1 LVVVGA
7 FVLLGWIGVALA
19 SASSASADTGSG
31 KSSAIDS
38 LLAPAVPL
46 LDQVSTV
53 LGTPAA
59 SATHHA
65 SHAHVSI
72 ARPAHSVPVTK
83 AAATP
88 SADRRARSTAAAS
101 HRLPLLPG
109 LADLLGSTASNPGP
123 TGALFDSMMAVAE
136 PVAQVTCS
144 IAPEITRPAAEDI
157 KDVGAAVTSIAP
169 VTSVLPIGSLLD
181 LITMPLTGDVPG
193 TSVSGPAPGPGP
205 AGWSNVTPTS
215 TAPKT
220 AHQPV
225 APLAATS
232 APRFGPTGQSLP
244 AVPATNSG
252 PYSGSRIPAPAPA
265 PPAVPDLAVTT
276 ASGSAATSNPRS
288 GTGVPS
294 GFSSETWSAQQL
306 RLLGT
311 AESTRSRSVRDS
323 ATKPPVSP
331 D

>member
-1 LVVVGA
+1 MVVVGA

-19 SASSASADTGSG
+19 SASGASADTGSG
-31 KSSAIDS
+31 KATALDG
-38 LLAPAVPL
+38 LLAPAAPL
-46 LDQVSTV
+46 LGRVSTV
-53 LGTPAA
+53 LGTPHAA

-72 ARPAHSVPVTK
+72 ARPAHSVRVTK
-83 AAATP
+83 ATP
-88 SADRRARSTAAAS
+88 SADRHPRSTAAGSDPLA
-101 HRLPLLPG
+101 LLPG
-109 LADLLGSTASNPGP
+109 LADLLGSTASDPGP
-123 TGALFDSMMAVAE
+123 TGALFDSMMAVAD
-136 PVAQVTCS
+136 PVSQVTCS
-144 IAPEITRPAAEDI
+144 IAPGITRPAGEGI

-181 LITMPLTGDVPG
+181 LITMPLTGDAPG

-215 TAPKT
+215 AAPKT

-225 APLAATS
+225 APIAATS
-232 APRFGPTGQSLP
+232 APSFGPTGQSLP
-244 AVPATNSG
+244 VAPAASSG
-252 PYSGSRIPAPAPA
+252 LYSGSRIPAPTPA
-265 PPAVPDLAVTT
+265 PPTVPDLAVTT

>member
-1 LVVVGA
+1 MVVVGA

-19 SASSASADTGSG
+19 SATNASADTGSG
-31 KSSAIDS
+31 KSTAIDG
-38 LLAPAVPL
+38 LLAPAAPL
-46 LDQVSTV
+46 LNQVSTV

-59 SATHHA
+59 SATHHP
-65 SHAHVSI
+65 SHGHATI
-72 ARPAHSVPVTK
+72 ARPAHSAPVTK
-83 AAATP
+83 AVSAP
-88 SADRRARSTAAAS
+88 SADRHPRSAAAGS
-101 HRLPLLPG
+101 NRLPLLPG
-109 LADLLGSTASNPGP
+109 LADLPGSTASNPGP
-123 TGALFDSMMAVAE
+123 AGALFDLMMAVAE

-144 IAPEITRPAAEDI
+144 IAPGITRPAGESI

-169 VTSVLPIGSLLD
+169 VTSLLPIGSLLD
-181 LITMPLTGDVPG
+181 LITMPLTGDAPR

-215 TAPKT
+215 TAPRT
-220 AHQPV
+220 AHQHAV
-225 APLAATS
+225 PLAATS
-232 APRFGPTGQSLP
+232 APFGPTYQSLP
-244 AVPATNSG
+244 AAPSTSRG
-252 PYSGSRIPAPAPA
+252 PYSGSRIPVPAPA

-306 RLLGT
+306 RLLGA

>member
-1 LVVVGA
+1 MVVVGG
-7 FVLLGWIGVALA
+7 FVLLGWAGVALA
-19 SASSASADTGSG
+19 SATTASADTGSG
-31 KSSAIDS
+31 KSTAIDG
-38 LLAPAVPL
+38 LLAPAAPL

-53 LGTPAA
+53 LGPPPA
-59 SATHHA
+59 SATHHP
-65 SHAHVSI
+65 SHAHATIV
-72 ARPAHSVPVTK
+72 RPAHAAPVTK
-83 AAATP
+83 TASAP
-88 SADRRARSTAAAS
+88 SADRHSRSTAAGS
-101 HRLPLLPG
+101 VRLPLLPG

-123 TGALFDSMMAVAE
+123 TGALLDSMMAVEE
-136 PVAQVTCS
+136 PVAQLTCS
-144 IAPEITRPAAEDI
+144 IAPGITRPAGEDI

-169 VTSVLPIGSLLD
+169 VTSVLPVGSLLD
-181 LITMPLTGDVPG
+181 LITMPLTGDAPG

-205 AGWSNVTPTS
+205 GGWSNVTPTS
-215 TAPKT
+215 GTPKA

-225 APLAATS
+225 APLAAMS
-232 APRFGPTGQSLP
+232 APSFGPTGQFLP
-244 AVPATNSG
+244 AALATNGG

-306 RLLGT
+306 RLLGA

>member
-1 LVVVGA
+1 MVVVGA

-19 SASSASADTGSG
+19 SASGASADTGSG
-31 KSSAIDS
+31 KSTALDG
-38 LLAPAVPL
+38 LLAPAAPL
-46 LDQVSTV
+46 LDRVSTV

-72 ARPAHSVPVTK
+72 ARPAHSVRVAK
-83 AAATP
+83 ATP
-88 SADRRARSTAAAS
+88 SADRHPRSTAAGSDPLA
-101 HRLPLLPG
+101 LLPG
-109 LADLLGSTASNPGP
+109 LADLLGSTASDSGP
-123 TGALFDSMMAVAE
+123 TGALFDSMMAVAD
-136 PVAQVTCS
+136 PVSQVTCS
-144 IAPEITRPAAEDI
+144 IAPGITRPAGEGI

-181 LITMPLTGDVPG
+181 LITMPLTGDAPG

-215 TAPKT
+215 AAPKT

-225 APLAATS
+225 APIAATS
-232 APRFGPTGQSLP
+232 APSFGPTGQSLP
-244 AVPATNSG
+244 AAPATNGG
-252 PYSGSRIPAPAPA
+252 PYTESRIPAPAPA
-265 PPAVPDLAVTT
+265 PPTLPDLAATT
-276 ASGSAATSNPRS
+276 ASGSAASSNPRS